1 MNKRVLQLGACASS
15 APSHYPPAVA
25 EPPTTAEAEARP
37 RPSRAAS
44 KTSISILAPSY
55 ADSSEGRAW
64 NAIIAEFNK
73 TYPDVEVKLQI
84 EGSWDGFSEKVA
96 ARIQAGD
103 YPDILNDNAFAAS
116 AEAGILYPIDQVV
129 SAETLAAI
137 EPSLLKNGVGVDG
150 TQWAAPDIAS
160 ARMMAYNTDLFEQA
174 GIAAAPKS
182 WAELEDGEEAR
193 RPRRRRQGLRHAAR
207 QGGGSARVVP
217 VAVGRGRHLGRRRE
231 PERQHPRGR
240 RGLRPD
246 AEDAQG
252 RADPAR
258 SSRTTARM
266 SRTCSRPASWA

>member
-1 MNKRVLQLGACASS
+1 MNKRVLQLGAAALVGAFALS
-15 APSHYPPAVA
+15 ACGGGTPDNGGGGGETPA
-25 EPPTTAEAEARP
+25 EPGGL
-37 RPSRAAS
+37 

-55 ADSSEGRAW
+55 ADSSEADW

-84 EGSWDGFSEKVA
+84 EGWDGFSEKVA

-160 ARMMAYNTDLFEQA
+160 ARMMAYNTDRSAQ
-174 GIAAAPKS
+174 
-182 WAELEDGEEAR
+182 EL
-193 RPRRRRQGLRHAAR
+193 
-207 QGGGSARVVP
+207 GG
-217 VAVGRGRHLGRRRE
+217 
-231 PERQHPRGR
+231 
-240 RGLRPD
+240 
-246 AEDAQG
+246 
-252 RADPAR
+252 
-258 SSRTTARM
+258 T
-266 SRTCSRPASWA
+266 

>member
-1 MNKRVLQLGACASS
+1 MNKRVLQLGAAALVGAFALS
-15 APSHYPPAVA
+15 ACGGGTPDNGGGGGETPA
-25 EPPTTAEAEARP
+25 EPGGL
-37 RPSRAAS
+37 

-55 ADSSEGRAW
+55 ADSSEADW

-84 EGSWDGFSEKVA
+84 EGWDGFSEKVA

-174 GIAAAPKS
+174 GIGFSDVAGTRLPPSASAHRP
-182 WAELEDGEEAR
+182 ELAGATWR
-193 RPRRRRQGLRHAAR
+193 AC
-207 QGGGSARVVP
+207 GS
-217 VAVGRGRHLGRRRE
+217 
-231 PERQHPRGR
+231 
-240 RGLRPD
+240 
-246 AEDAQG
+246 
-252 RADPAR
+252 
-258 SSRTTARM
+258 STTRT
-266 SRTCSRPASWA
+266 PGPG